1 MDSIPPQSCG
11 PGIIALAKDD
21 RMFTLSGMTATLHAS
36 DTTADTKP
44 DSAPALTASGLA
56 ALLCARICH
65 DLVSPISAL
74 GTALEVLDD
83 ADNPDMHGDALD
95 LIKLSAGQASAKLQY
110 LRLAFGA
117 GGSAPGVIGLDQV
130 RELVDGLYGD
140 GKVTVSLGDDIG
152 ELSKDSVR
160 LLLNMVMM
168 AVGAVP
174 RGGSVEARRSED
186 GTRQILELVASGP
199 KARLADDVAKPLR
212 GGMPESGFDG
222 RSIQPFYASLLA
234 REMGGRLVAEA
245 VDPETVRFRAEL
257 PG

>member
-1 MDSIPPQSCG
+1 MDSMPPQSVG
-11 PGIIALAKDD
+11 ASSIPLAKDD
-21 RMFTLSGMTATLHAS
+21 RASTFADMTTTI
-36 DTTADTKP
+36 DTTGTQSEAA
-44 DSAPALTASGLA
+44 APALTASGLA

-74 GTALEVLDD
+74 GTALEVLGD

-130 RELVDGLYGD
+130 RELVEGLYGD
-140 GKVTVSLGDDIG
+140 GKVSVTIHDDLG

-174 RGGSVEARRSED
+174 RGGTVEAHRSED
-186 GTRQILELVASGP
+186 GARQILELVSTGP

-234 REMGGRLVAEA
+234 REMGGKLTAD
-245 VDPETVRFRAEL
+245 VDGETVRFRADL